1 MPRAGNRTDAPP
13 SPACAQAKL
22 FRQFLRRAH
31 CWTGGLIVLMGVSL
45 LAKSEPPDEQS
56 PFVELTAESGIE
68 FVHQRGASLMKYLVE
83 TQGSG
88 CALLDYDQDGL
99 LDIFLVD
106 GGLTPDSPPVT
117 SQGHRLYR
125 NLGNWKFKDATAGS
139 GIRSTRSYGMGVAVG
154 DYDNDGYPDVY
165 ITNFGSNNLYHNNGD
180 GTFSDLAEQAGVQ
193 AGGWSTSAAFL
204 DFDRDGLLDL
214 YVVRYLDYH
223 YERPL
228 YCAEK
233 NLRSY
238 CHPRNFA
245 GAADKLYR
253 NLGSGR
259 FRDVSETSGIANP
272 EGKGLGVVAAD
283 FDGDGWIDLY
293 VANDTTRNFLYRN
306 NKNGTFSDVTLTS
319 GTGYSPEGQAEA
331 GMGTD
336 AADYDGDG
344 RLDIV
349 VTNYDL
355 ETNGL
360 YRNEGDWLFSDER
373 WPAGLAKTDR
383 FLLGF
388 GTAFFDFDND
398 GDQDLLIVNG
408 HVLDNAEQVRD
419 EIRYAQPIQL
429 LENRQ
434 GRFSE
439 NLSFASY
446 ASKSPRV
453 GRGASL
459 GDVDNDG
466 DVDILVSNSG
476 QKPVLL
482 MNQIPSTNNWL
493 LLKLVGTHC
502 NRDAV
507 GTTIV
512 VTSHTDRQV
521 TQIRGGGS
529 YLSASDIRVHFGLGS
544 SKTAEELKIRWPCGS
559 EEVFREIKANQILT
573 IKESGSRSQ
582 LLCLQPKKT

>member
-1 MPRAGNRTDAPP
+1 
-13 SPACAQAKL
+13 
-22 FRQFLRRAH
+22 
-31 CWTGGLIVLMGVSL
+31 
-45 LAKSEPPDEQS
+45 
-56 PFVELTAESGIE
+56 
-68 FVHQRGASLMKYLVE
+68 
-83 TQGSG
+83 
-88 CALLDYDQDGL
+88 
-99 LDIFLVD
+99 
-106 GGLTPDSPPVT
+106 
-117 SQGHRLYR
+117 
-125 NLGNWKFKDATAGS
+125 
-139 GIRSTRSYGMGVAVG
+139 
-154 DYDNDGYPDVY
+154 
-165 ITNFGSNNLYHNNGD
+165 
-180 GTFSDLAEQAGVQ
+180 
-193 AGGWSTSAAFL
+193 
-204 DFDRDGLLDL
+204 
-214 YVVRYLDYH
+214 
-223 YERPL
+223 
-228 YCAEK
+228 
-233 NLRSY
+233 
-238 CHPRNFA
+238 
-245 GAADKLYR
+245 
-253 NLGSGR
+253 
-259 FRDVSETSGIANP
+259 
-272 EGKGLGVVAAD
+272 
-283 FDGDGWIDLY
+283 
-293 VANDTTRNFLYRN
+293 
-306 NKNGTFSDVTLTS
+306 VTLTS

-360 YRNEGDWLFSDER
+360 YRNDGDWLFSDER

-383 FLLGF
+383 FFLGF

-429 LENRQ
+429 LENQQ

-439 NLSFASY
+439 SLSFASY

-482 MNQIPSTNNWL
+482 MNQSTSANNWL

-507 GTTIV
+507 GAMIV
-512 VTSHTDRQV
+512 VTSHTGRQV
-521 TQIRGGGS
+521 SQIRGGRS

-544 SKTAEELKIRWPCGS
+544 WKTAEELKIRWPCGS
-559 EEVFREIKANQILT
+559 EEVFRDIKANQILT
-573 IKESGSRSQ
+573 INEGGSRG
-582 LLCLQPKKT
+582 